1 MKEINTYQ
9 VGHELFQDVAKL
21 IDDTRKSV
29 AYTVNLFI
37 KPYKDE

>member
-1 MKEINTYQ
+1 MKEVNTYKFEQ
-9 VGHELFQDVAKL
+9 GLFKDVAKL

-29 AYTVNLFI
+29 AYVVNLFI